1 MVVRSRKRGRRL
13 ELELYARSNFFEKVQ
28 TTSELALLNFLALL
42 KVRMNIGRI
51 SLTILTIT
59 F

>member
-1 MVVRSRKRGRRL
+1 MYVVRRKRGRRL

>member
-1 MVVRSRKRGRRL
+1 MVVRSRKGGRRL

-42 KVRMNIGRI
+42 KLRMNIG
-51 SLTILTIT
+51 
-59 F
+59 